1 MNENNKYMTS
11 LEHATS
17 SYPDE
22 YARYLSEHNLRSGE
36 TSAELFLQEYEGEN
50 IDNEILIV

>member
-1 MNENNKYMTS
+1 MNENNKYMTA

-36 TSAELFLQEYEGEN
+36 ASAELFLQEYEGEN
-50 IDNEILIV
+50 MDNEILIV

>member
-1 MNENNKYMTS
+1 MNENNEYMTA

-22 YARYLSEHNLRSGE
+22 YARYLSEHKLMRGVA
-36 TSAELFLQEYEGEN
+36 SAELFLKEYEIEGLNDELL
-50 IDNEILIV
+50 IL